1 MIYLVILYIVGR
13 KIKWRKLLVSQ
24 PVDMDLLLPIS
35 SLIFVDMKGGDNKNV
50 EELEYKRGLSYDVTI
65 LKKIRKKMFMPKI

>member
-1 MIYLVILYIVGR
+1 MYIAGR
-13 KIKWRKLLVSQ
+13 KIKWRKHLVSQ

-35 SLIFVDMKGGDNKNV
+35 SLIFVDMKGGDNKNI

-65 LKKIRKKMFMPKI
+65 LKKIRKKCLCVTSKKK